1 MDRDVDFV
9 KMVFTAEPPVF
20 NVTKQKQHL
29 EVPPFARQPCY
40 RILAEDLG
48 QWLCVPPFRMVCPFQ
63 TYRNVIQ
70 NVRLVSRNFFFSLS
84 QAQVPVLDSLF
95 VHCIRLSNNSFTF
108 FLAV

>member
-48 QWLCVPPFRMVCPFQ
+48 QWLCVPPFRMVCLFRAHSRCVSCFQ
-63 TYRNVIQ
+63 KALMTLLLPLYKQIGCHLKMVIII
-70 NVRLVSRNFFFSLS
+70 NK
-84 QAQVPVLDSLF
+84 
-95 VHCIRLSNNSFTF
+95 I
-108 FLAV
+108 